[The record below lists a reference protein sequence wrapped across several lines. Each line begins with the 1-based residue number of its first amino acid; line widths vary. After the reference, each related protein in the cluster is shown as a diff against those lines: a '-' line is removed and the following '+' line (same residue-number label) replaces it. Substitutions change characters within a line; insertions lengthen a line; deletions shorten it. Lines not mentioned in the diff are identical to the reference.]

1 MTQDVTELT
10 FYGMLLVALLSFSLT
25 AHEQPRVLPLAEA
38 ALGVQPISLTAV
50 RNPRSAGGP
59 HDFSSEGD
67 YWWPDPKNPD
77 GPYIRR
83 DGETNPD
90 NFLGHRRLLAAFA
103 RDFGALAAAYDLTR
117 EERFAAA
124 AVQHLRTWFVAPET
138 RMNPNLQFAQSIRG
152 VVTGRG
158 IGIIDTVHFAEVAL
172 GIRALRGSAALDL
185 KTENAVKDWFRSY
198 LEWLQTHPYGIE
210 ERKAENNHGTCWYL
224 QAAAFALLVDDQALL
239 AEARQQFKTVL
250 LPNQMA
256 TDGSFPREIARTKAY
271 GYSIFNL
278 DVMCA
283 LAVLLSTPEENLL
296 RYTLPDG
303 RSLVRGVEFLA
314 PFLADKSRWSRPP
327 DVLYWNDWPVR
338 QPALLWGALTAERSD
353 WLELWKRLPADP
365 VVEEVRRNFPVR
377 FPTLWRP

>member
-1 MTQDVTELT
+1 
-10 FYGMLLVALLSFSLT
+10 MLLAALLSFNLA

-38 ALGVQPISLTAV
+38 ALGVQPISITAV

-67 YWWPDPKNPD
+67 YWWPDPQNPA
-77 GPYIRR
+77 GPYLRR

-90 NFLGHRRLLAAFA
+90 NFVGHRRLLFAFA

-124 AVQHLRTWFVAPET
+124 AVSHLRTWFVDPAT

-158 IGIIDTVHFAEVAL
+158 IGIIDTVHLAEVAL
-172 GIRALRGSAALDL
+172 GVRALHGARALDAA
-185 KTENAVKDWFRSY
+185 TEAAVKDWFRDY
-198 LEWLQTHPYGIE
+198 LHWLRTHPYGRE
-210 ERKAENNHGTCWYL
+210 ERQAENNHGTCWFL
-224 QAAAFALLVDDQALL
+224 QAAAFALLVDDPAVL
-239 AEARQQFKTVL
+239 ADARRQFKEVL
-250 LPNQMA
+250 LPQQMA
-256 TDGSFPREIARTKAY
+256 ADGSFPRELARTKAY

-278 DVMCA
+278 DAMTA

-296 RYTLPDG
+296 TFTLPDG

-314 PFLADKSRWSRPP
+314 PFLADKSKWPRPP
-327 DVLYWNDWPVR
+327 DILHWNDWPVR
-338 QPALLWGALTAERSD
+338 QPALLWGAQAAGRAD
-353 WLELWKRLPADP
+353 WLERWKQLPADP